1 MRQPQLSVWMPD
13 DKKQAFKV
21 YCAQQGVTMHDVI
34 NALVDEVLA
43 GKHGEMIER
52 VKRGKQ

>member
-1 MRQPQLSVWMPD
+1 MPD

-34 NALVDEVLA
+34 NALVDEVLE
-43 GKHGEMIER
+43 GKQDDLIER
-52 VKRGKQ
+52 VKRRKQSL